1 MTHHS
6 EDYKITAVRY
16 YLNNETSYAE
26 TCRIFNCSERSL
38 KRWIDR
44 YNTEQNVKRHNR
56 NPVSYKI
63 TQKHLKYAIQELK
76 KNEQITMEEL
86 VKVIKKKYDDFDIT
100 PQHLG
105 QVIRDNNLTRKR
117 TRHEHFPTTT

>member
-1 MTHHS
+1 MVHHS

-44 YNTEQNVKRHNR
+44 YNEEQSIKRHNR

-76 KNEQITMEEL
+76 KNEQITIEEL

-117 TRHEHFPTTT
+117 FR